1 MERPTVRSYSI
12 RGSRITVAQ
21 RQAKTALQIVHG
33 IEFKQEI
40 IDLKAIFPKAHKVI
54 MEIGFGMGEA
64 TAIIAKNHPD
74 NAYIAVDVHPPGI
87 GKLLSRIDEDK
98 LSNVKVIEDVDV
110 HPPGIGKLLSRID
123 EDKLA
128 NVKVIEDDV
137 HVVLQHMFADHC
149 LDGIHLFFPDPWPKK
164 KHHKRRIVNDGFLQ
178 LIHPKL
184 KKGGFI
190 HIATDWVPYATSI
203 QEVFSNS
210 DLFAGGVIPKPEWR
224 PVTRFEDQGI
234 DKDHAVND
242 MYYVAQ

>member
-21 RQAKTALQIVHG
+21 RQAKTALQMVHG

-40 IDLKAIFPKAHKVI
+40 IDLKAIFPKADKII

-87 GKLLSRIDEDK
+87 GKLLARIDEDK
-98 LSNVKVIEDVDV
+98 LT
-110 HPPGIGKLLSRID
+110 
-123 EDKLA
+123 

-137 HVVLQHMFADHC
+137 HVVLEHMFADHC
-149 LDGIHLFFPDPWPKK
+149 LDGIHLYFPDPWPKK

-184 KKGGFI
+184 KKAGFI
-190 HIATDWVPYATSI
+190 HIATDWVPYAIAI

-210 DLFAGGVIPKPEWR
+210 DLFTGGVIEKPEWR

-234 DKDHAVND
+234 DKEHAVND

>member
-21 RQAKTALQIVHG
+21 RQAKTALQMVHG

-40 IDLKAIFPKAHKVI
+40 IDLKAIFPKANKII

-87 GKLLSRIDEDK
+87 GKLLARIDEDK
-98 LSNVKVIEDVDV
+98 LN
-110 HPPGIGKLLSRID
+110 
-123 EDKLA
+123 

-137 HVVLQHMFADHC
+137 HVVLEHMIAGHT

-184 KKGGFI
+184 KKAGFI
-190 HIATDWVPYATSI
+190 HIATDWVPYAIAI

-210 DLFAGGVIPKPEWR
+210 DLFTGGVIEKPEWR

-242 MYYVAQ
+242 MYYVVQ

>member
-33 IEFKQEI
+33 IEFKQEV
-40 IDLKAIFPKAHKVI
+40 IDLKAIFPKANKVI

-64 TAIIAKNHPD
+64 TAIIARNHPE
-74 NAYIAVDVHPPGI
+74 NAYIAIDVHPPGI
-87 GKLLSRIDEDK
+87 GKLLSRIDEEK
-98 LSNVKVIEDVDV
+98 LT
-110 HPPGIGKLLSRID
+110 
-123 EDKLA
+123 

-137 HVVLQHMFADHC
+137 HVVLEHMIADHC
-149 LDGIHLFFPDPWPKK
+149 LDGIHLYFPDPWPKK
-164 KHHKRRIVNDGFLQ
+164 KHNKRRIVNEGFLK

-190 HIATDWVPYATSI
+190 HIATDWVPYAISI

-210 DLFAGGVIPKPEWR
+210 DLFTGGVIQKPEWR

>member
-21 RQAKTALQIVHG
+21 RQAKTALQMVHG

-40 IDLKAIFPKAHKVI
+40 IDLKAIFPKADKII

-98 LSNVKVIEDVDV
+98 L
-110 HPPGIGKLLSRID
+110 
-123 EDKLA
+123 A

-137 HVVLQHMFADHC
+137 HVVLEHMFADHC

-178 LIHPKL
+178 LIHLKL

>member
-21 RQAKTALQIVHG
+21 RQAKTALQMVHG

-64 TAIIAKNHPD
+64 TAIIAKNHPE
-74 NAYIAVDVHPPGI
+74 NAYIA
-87 GKLLSRIDEDK
+87 
-98 LSNVKVIEDVDV
+98 VDV

-149 LDGIHLFFPDPWPKK
+149 LDGIHLYFPDPWPKK